1 MEQIQSAKNA
11 FIKKVRSLKQKKY
24 RDETGL
30 FLAEGDK
37 CAKEALQA
45 GRAEAL
51 LTTKEDHQLA
61 IQAEREGIRTVF
73 VPRLVM
79 ETVCEIKSPQE
90 VLAVAKK
97 AALPLPREGLFVALE
112 NVSDPQNVGT
122 ILRTADAVG
131 AAGVLLSGRCAD
143 YTSPKAVRAAM
154 GSTFHL
160 PIQTTDDFSACLL
173 EFKQNGVFL
182 VGGHL
187 QGIAAPG
194 LLKGG
199 GSACVVIG
207 NEARGMSKE
216 ASELC
221 DCLVKIPIYGRAE
234 SLNAAVAA
242 GILLYWCRQEMD
254 FCAKR

>member
-1 MEQIQSAKNA
+1 
-11 FIKKVRSLKQKKY
+11 
-24 RDETGL
+24 
-30 FLAEGDK
+30 
-37 CAKEALQA
+37 
-45 GRAEAL
+45 
-51 LTTKEDHQLA
+51 
-61 IQAEREGIRTVF
+61 
-73 VPRLVM
+73 
-79 ETVCEIKSPQE
+79 
-90 VLAVAKK
+90 
-97 AALPLPREGLFVALE
+97 
-112 NVSDPQNVGT
+112 
-122 ILRTADAVG
+122 
-131 AAGVLLSGRCAD
+131 
-143 YTSPKAVRAAM
+143 M

-173 EFKQNGVFL
+173 ELKQNGVFL

>member
-1 MEQIQSAKNA
+1 MEQIQSVKNA

-131 AAGVLLSGRCAD
+131 AAGC
-143 YTSPKAVRAAM
+143 
-154 GSTFHL
+154 F
-160 PIQTTDDFSACLL
+160 Q
-173 EFKQNGVFL
+173 
-182 VGGHL
+182 
-187 QGIAAPG
+187 
-194 LLKGG
+194 
-199 GSACVVIG
+199 GSARTILPQRRCEPPWAALSICL
-207 NEARGMSKE
+207 SKRRMIFPH
-216 ASELC
+216 A
-221 DCLVKIPIYGRAE
+221 
-234 SLNAAVAA
+234 
-242 GILLYWCRQEMD
+242 
-254 FCAKR
+254 F